1 MRRPDSNSV
10 ERCAPYP
17 GFRRKTPDLHSCL
30 RSSKSILNPPDS
42 SSNRMRREA
51 RKSELSH
58 ATTQRRDLIFVA
70 ADKTRAA
77 VRKDACGLVPLAT
90 DPRTAVALSKCRP
103 GIGLR
108 SAIHDK
114 VSPHLSCDH

>member
-30 RSSKSILNPPDS
+30 R
-42 SSNRMRREA
+42 R
-51 RKSELSH
+51 SELSH

-77 VRKDACGLVPLAT
+77 VRKDACGLFPLAT
-90 DPRTAVALSKCRP
+90 DPRAAVALSKCRP

>member
-30 RSSKSILNPPDS
+30 RRSKSILNPPDS

-51 RKSELSH
+51 RRSELSH

-77 VRKDACGLVPLAT
+77 VRKDACGLSLWPQIRELRLLFQNVVHGPAF
-90 DPRTAVALSKCRP
+90 DQPFMIKCR
-103 GIGLR
+103 R
-108 SAIHDK
+108 T
-114 VSPHLSCDH
+114 V